1 MFENSI
7 MLAGLGGAVVP
18 VVIHLLGR
26 ARYRTI
32 DWGAMMFI
40 TSGEPRWRDGA
51 KLREWALLLVRMAA
65 VAMLAIALARPLS
78 GAAGQ
83 GTSTSSNLSA
93 SGITVA
99 SPDSR
104 VAAAIVVDCSGSM
117 AYEDVGGSR
126 MERAASATLQIL
138 STLRRGDRAALIIAG
153 TAGQGGVDNATP
165 PQMTGDL
172 QSLATRASELKP
184 APGIADLAES
194 ISTAATLLDRQDRFA
209 RQLYV
214 VCDRQAVSWRYV
226 GPDLFAPAR
235 NHFTPSRFI
244 VVPVGGDETDNLSIE
259 SIALLNPPA
268 VRGCAAQVSVRVRN
282 HGPAP
287 RTGVPLLLRLAGK
300 DVFTE
305 TLNIAGGDARSVVA
319 TLRFDTSG
327 TNVLTAE
334 LSGAGPNLDDRRS
347 YIVEVSPPL
356 RVLIVR
362 GGDDDATMLKAA
374 LAPYASAGREGDDL
388 ATTTIVPA
396 IQWDA
401 TKLSDYAVVLL
412 HDVPAP
418 TTAQAAAL
426 EQYVYAGGGLLIAPG
441 AAAQVDAYN
450 QRLYHDESGLLP
462 AMLGEPISPEA
473 EFTIDPGTLDTTHPL
488 LRFLS
493 EHPGLVAT
501 MTGERFM
508 PTQRLTAAAHVLAG
522 YDAGGGGAFLI
533 ESAYGRGRVALITSA
548 LGASWSNLPLT
559 NLYLPLVQST
569 VRYLA
574 GANVAERNVAF
585 GQELLANFTPPAP
598 GVHGEV
604 IRPDGSHDEC
614 DLTTIAPR
622 TEARYRR
629 TDLPGVYTLRVG
641 PRKGERSA
649 QFTVAPPAAES
660 DLTPLT
666 QADWN
671 RLETALGFKRIDL
684 AQGISSNVATAAG
697 SAHGG
702 GEYWLAALTAVMVL
716 LVVELA
722 LTRAWA
728 WEGKHGP

>member
-40 TSGEPRWRDGA
+40 TAGEPRWRDGA
-51 KLREWALLLVRMAA
+51 KLREWALLLVRVAA
-65 VAMLAIALARPLS
+65 VAMLAIALARPLA

-83 GTSTSSNLSA
+83 GTGTSTSSNISA
-93 SGITVA
+93 SGITIA

-104 VAAAIVVDCSGSM
+104 VAAAIVVDCSASM

-138 STLRRGDRAALIIAG
+138 STLRRGDRAAIIIAG
-153 TAGQGGVDNATP
+153 TPQDSTTP

-172 QSLATRASELKP
+172 QSLATRVTELKP
-184 APGIADLAES
+184 APGVADLAES
-194 ISTAATLLDRQDRFA
+194 ISTAASLLDRQDRFS

-214 VCDRQAVSWRYV
+214 VCDRQAASWRYV

-235 NHFTPSRFI
+235 NHITPSRFI
-244 VVPVGGDETDNLSIE
+244 VVPVGGEETDNLSIE
-259 SIALLNPPA
+259 SIGLINPPA
-268 VRGCAAQVSVRVRN
+268 VRGCPAQVSVRVRN
-282 HGPAP
+282 HGVVP

-305 TLNIAGGDARSVVA
+305 TLNIAADEARTIVA
-319 TLRFDTSG
+319 TLHFDTPG
-327 TNVLTAE
+327 ANVLTAE

-347 YIVEVSPPL
+347 YIVEVSSPL
-356 RVLIVR
+356 KVLIVR

-374 LAPYASAGREGDDL
+374 LAPHASAGREGDDL
-388 ATTTIVPA
+388 ATATVVPA
-396 IQWDA
+396 SQWDA
-401 TKLSDYAVVLL
+401 TKLADYSVVIL

-418 TTAQAAAL
+418 TAAQSAAL

-441 AAAQVDAYN
+441 PAAQIDAYN

-462 AMLGEPISPEA
+462 AMLGEPLAPES
-473 EFTIDPGTLDTTHPL
+473 EFSIDPGTLDTTHPL
-488 LRFLS
+488 FRFLA

-508 PTQRLTAAAHVLAG
+508 PTQRLTAAAHVLAS
-522 YDAGGGGAFLI
+522 YDAAGGGAFLI
-533 ESAYGRGRVALITSA
+533 ESAYGRGRVALVTSSLA
-548 LGASWSNLPLT
+548 ASWSNLPLT

-574 GANVAERNVAF
+574 GANVAERNVPF
-585 GQELLANFTPPAP
+585 GQELLANFTPPAS

-604 IRPDGSHDEC
+604 TRPDGSHDEC

-629 TDLPGVYTLRVG
+629 TDLPGLYTLRVG
-641 PRKGERSA
+641 PRGGERSA
-649 QFTVAPPAAES
+649 QFSVAPPSVES

-666 QADWN
+666 PADWK
-671 RLETALGFKRIDL
+671 RLEGALGFERIDL
-684 AQGISSNVATAAG
+684 AQGISNNVATAVG

-728 WEGKHGP
+728 WEGKHAT